1 MLRAMLFGKRFGCRG
16 SFCLERGFAVENRL
30 LEVQLTQAG
39 LGDCS
44 VSDATG
50 QETSR
55 SAEES
60 KKRHDQL
67 VGHGF
72 WF

>member
-1 MLRAMLFGKRFGCRG
+1 MFRAMLFSKRFGCRG
-16 SFCLERGFAVENRL
+16 SFCLERGLAVESRL

-44 VSDATG
+44 VFDATG
-50 QETSR
+50 QETSW

-60 KKRHDQL
+60 KRRNDQL
-67 VGHGF
+67 VGHGLRF
-72 WF
+72 

>member
-1 MLRAMLFGKRFGCRG
+1 
-16 SFCLERGFAVENRL
+16 L

-44 VSDATG
+44 VFDATG
-50 QETSR
+50 QETSW

-72 WF
+72 RF